1 MLFLVFLQA
10 EKNDLNMYLMLL
22 YISAAAILLLAIS
35 MWRGINRDYEKK
47 EGEKHDD
54 GQEKK
59 D

>member
-1 MLFLVFLQA
+1 
-10 EKNDLNMYLMLL
+10 MLL